1 MGGLNSLLR
10 CPECQGAL
18 ALELTIDCTVCGSTF
33 PRLGRIPVL
42 ISDAPTKI
50 VTWQRQLAAFCAE
63 TEAAERH
70 LWAELAR
77 PHLAPATRLRLRS
90 VAEAMPH
97 QRELVLSLLAEVG
110 LEPATGDANESTS
123 LLDYFT
129 LIHRD
134 FSWAPEVDEVTPA
147 LESLLNV
154 CPPSFRLGRT
164 LVLGAG
170 TGRLAWDLAI
180 RFPSTEPVVALD
192 LNPLPLLVSQ
202 RLLLE
207 KDLELFEIPG
217 HPRSAAHA
225 AVRRTL
231 RPPTSPPRNLQL
243 LIADGLSPPMHAGVF
258 DTVVTPW
265 FLDQVPSDFAAFL
278 PEIARLL
285 APKGTWLHAGPFV
298 YAPAHTKPAHR
309 YGADEFLELA
319 ARAGFEVT
327 GWSYEPAAYLC
338 SPLSTQGRREMV
350 LNAHAVKNTRA
361 PSKPEPEW
369 LAPTWSGSIPCLV
382 LQSGA
387 ELPLPILT
395 SILALLDGT
404 RTVADITS
412 ALLIQGELADDENA
426 EIVVRGCLR
435 VLWSAA
441 R

>member
-1 MGGLNSLLR
+1 VGGLNSLLR
-10 CPECQGAL
+10 CPDCQGAL
-18 ALELTIDCTVCGSTF
+18 ALESTIGCTVCGSTF
-33 PRLGRIPVL
+33 PRLGTIPVL
-42 ISDAPTKI
+42 VSDAPSKI
-50 VTWQRQLAAFCAE
+50 TSWRRQLAAFSAE

-70 LWAELAR
+70 LWGELAS

-97 QRELVLSLLAEVG
+97 HRELVLSLLSEVG
-110 LEPATGDANESTS
+110 LEPIAGAS
-123 LLDYFT
+123 T

-134 FSWAPEVDEVTPA
+134 FSWPPEVDEVTPA

-154 CPPSFRLGRT
+154 CPSSFRLGRT

-170 TGRLAWDLAI
+170 TGRLAWDLAV
-180 RFPSTEPVVALD
+180 RFPSAEPVIALD

-202 RLLLE
+202 RLLAE
-207 KDLELFEIPG
+207 HDLELFELPG

-231 RPPTSPPRNLQL
+231 RPPTTPPQNLQL
-243 LIADGLSPPMHAGVF
+243 LIADGLSPPMHSGVF

-265 FLDQVPSDFAAFL
+265 FLDQVPTDLAAFL

-285 APKGTWLHAGPFV
+285 TPGGAWLHAGPFV

-327 GWSYEPAAYLC
+327 SLSHEPAAYLC

-350 LNAHAVKNTRA
+350 LNLHAVKKVRA
-361 PSKPEPEW
+361 PSNPEPEW
-369 LAPTWSGSIPCLV
+369 LAPTWSGAIPCLV
-382 LQSGA
+382 LQSAA
-387 ELPLPILT
+387 ELPLPILH
-395 SILALLDGT
+395 SVRALLDGT

-412 ALLIQGELADDENA
+412 ALLAQGELADDENA
-426 EIVVRGCLR
+426 EVVVRGCLR
-435 VLWSAA
+435 ILWSVA

>member
-10 CPECQGAL
+10 CPDCRGTL
-18 ALELTIDCTVCGSTF
+18 ALEPTIGCTACSSTF
-33 PRLGRIPVL
+33 PRLGGIPVL
-42 ISDAPTKI
+42 VSDATTKI
-50 VTWQRQLAAFCAE
+50 ARWQRQLAAFSAE

-77 PHLAPATRLRLRS
+77 PHLAPATRVRLRS

-97 QRELVLSLLAEVG
+97 HRELVLSLLSEVG
-110 LEPATGDANESTS
+110 LEPTAGDANEIAS

-134 FSWAPEVDEVTPA
+134 FSWPPEVDEVTPA

-154 CPPSFRLGRT
+154 CPTSLRLGRT

-170 TGRLAWDLAI
+170 TGRLAWDLAV
-180 RFPSTEPVVALD
+180 RFPSADPIVALD
-192 LNPLPLLVSQ
+192 LNPLPLLVCQ
-202 RLLLE
+202 RLLAQ
-207 KDLELFEIPG
+207 KDLELFELPG
-217 HPRSAAHA
+217 HPRSAGHA

-231 RPPTSPPRNLQL
+231 RPPTAPPQNLQL

-265 FLDQVPSDFAAFL
+265 FLDQVPPDLAAFL

-285 APKGTWLHAGPFV
+285 APSGTWLHAGPFV

-327 GWSYEPAAYLC
+327 GWSHEPAAYLC

-350 LNAHAVKNTRA
+350 LNVHAVKKTRP
-361 PSKPEPEW
+361 PSNPEPEW
-369 LAPTWSGSIPCLV
+369 LAATWSGAIPCLV

-387 ELPLPILT
+387 ELPLPILEST
-395 SILALLDGT
+395 LALLDGT

-412 ALLIQGELADDENA
+412 ALLAQGELADDENA
-426 EIVVRGCLR
+426 EVVVRGCLR